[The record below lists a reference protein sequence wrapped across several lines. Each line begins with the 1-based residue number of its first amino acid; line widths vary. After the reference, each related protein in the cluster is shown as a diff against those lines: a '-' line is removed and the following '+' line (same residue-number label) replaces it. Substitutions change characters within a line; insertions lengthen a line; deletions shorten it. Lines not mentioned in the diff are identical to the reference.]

1 MKKLGDW
8 IIPEYDNPDKL
19 KMVIEG
25 KFQCDQG
32 LLTAFKYVKKFDN
45 AIDVGAWIGDS
56 SVIMARQF
64 KHVNL
69 FEPVGEVADCC
80 HQNLVDRKIKNYEL
94 FRVGLSNKSG
104 KQTLVNKGKSFSGW
118 ISTVA
123 AGNHNFKRSFEIDTE
138 LLDNYKFKDIDFIKI
153 DVDSHEGFLLEGAV
167 DFFKNN
173 SPVIM
178 IESKEK
184 DQQKYQNPLMI
195 HPIMFLE
202 KIGYKVQEKAG
213 KADYILTKV
222 NI

>member
-8 IIPEYDNPDKL
+8 NIPEYDNPDKL

-32 LLTAFKYVKKFDN
+32 LLKAFKYVKKFDN

-56 SVIMARQF
+56 SVIMTRRF

-69 FEPVGEVADCC
+69 FEPVAEVADCC
-80 HQNLVDRKIKNYEL
+80 QQNLIDRKIKNYEL

-104 KQTLVNKGKSFSGW
+104 KQKLVNKGKSFSGW
-118 ISTVA
+118 ISTITT
-123 AGNHNFKRSFEIDTE
+123 GDYNFKRSFEIDTE
-138 LLDNYKFKDIDFIKI
+138 LLDNYKFTDIDFIKI

-178 IESKEK
+178 IESKDT
-184 DQQKYQNPLMI
+184 DQKKYQNPLMP
-195 HPIMFLE
+195 HPIAFLE
-202 KIGYKVQEKAG
+202 KIGYTVKEKAD

-222 NI
+222 TT

>member
-8 IIPEYDNPDKL
+8 IVPQYDNPDKL

-56 SVIMARQF
+56 SVIMTRQF

-69 FEPVGEVADCC
+69 FEPVAEVAECC
-80 HQNLVDRKIKNYEL
+80 QQNLIDRKIKNYEL

-104 KQTLVNKGKSFSGW
+104 KQVLVNKGKSFSGW
-118 ISTVA
+118 ISTAA
-123 AGNHNFKRSFEIDTE
+123 AG
-138 LLDNYKFKDIDFIKI
+138 NYKFKDIDFIKI

-173 SPVIM
+173 NPVIM
-178 IESKEK
+178 IESKER
-184 DQQKYQNPLMI
+184 DQQKYQNPLMP

-222 NI
+222 TT

>member
-8 IIPEYDNPDKL
+8 IIPDYDNPDKL

-56 SVIMARQF
+56 SVIMARHF

-69 FEPVGEVADCC
+69 FEPVTEVADCC
-80 HQNLVDRKIKNYEL
+80 QQNLIDREIKNYEL

-104 KQTLVNKGKSFSGW
+104 KQILVNKGKSFSGW
-118 ISTVA
+118 ISTVDA
-123 AGNHNFKRSFEIDTE
+123 DNYNFKQSFEIDTE
-138 LLDNYKFKDIDFIKI
+138 LLDNYKFTDIDFIKI

-178 IESKEK
+178 IESKER
-184 DQQKYQNPLMI
+184 DQKKYQNPLMP
-195 HPIMFLE
+195 HPIIFLE

-222 NI
+222 TM

>member
-8 IIPEYDNPDKL
+8 NIPEYDNPDKL

-69 FEPVGEVADCC
+69 FEPVTEVADCC
-80 HQNLVDRKIKNYEL
+80 HQNLIDRKIKNYEL

-104 KQTLVNKGKSFSGW
+104 KQVLVNKGKSFSGW
-118 ISTVA
+118 ISTAA
-123 AGNHNFKRSFEIDTE
+123 AGNYNFKRSFEIDTE

-173 SPVIM
+173 NPVIM
-178 IESKEK
+178 IESKER
-184 DQQKYQNPLMI
+184 DQQKYQNPLMP

-222 NI
+222 TT

>member
-8 IIPEYDNPDKL
+8 NIPEYDNPDKL

-32 LLTAFKYVKKFDN
+32 LVKAFKYVKKFDN

-56 SVIMARQF
+56 SVIMTRQF

-69 FEPVGEVADCC
+69 FEPVAEVADCC
-80 HQNLVDRKIKNYEL
+80 QQNLIDRKIKNYEL

-104 KQTLVNKGKSFSGW
+104 KQKLVNKGKSFSGW
-118 ISTVA
+118 ISTITT
-123 AGNHNFKRSFEIDTE
+123 GDYNFKRSFEIDTE
-138 LLDNYKFKDIDFIKI
+138 LLDNYKFTDIDFIKI

-178 IESKEK
+178 IESKDT
-184 DQQKYQNPLMI
+184 DQKKYQNPLMP
-195 HPIMFLE
+195 HPIAFLE
-202 KIGYKVQEKAG
+202 KIGYTVQEKAD

-222 NI
+222 TT